1 MACFSDLIKPLKRIW
16 TRIKDFLNGGHG
28 IFWRRQCYTPIRDQ
42 LKLHFASFPVLSV
55 TENGFERVAL
65 RDSPCLS
72 SRQGPVTAASRQV
85 SEAEAKAM
93 LHTHRAVP
101 LHSTIYLSFVAHNW
115 GWLQMAQLH
124 RLYTVKSLFCCVN
137 SWLLPWP
144 GKKTEGQESST
155 NKPWLIKGEKSPGLI
170 SSLGNQADLNLLYFM
185 TISVGS
191 MVAATGML
199 PITPTWTKAKRKVQL
214 AEARFRLHHW
224 YLVLLA
230 VWEEQQGVCSRGMP
244 RNEDTLPL
252 CANASFYSAKK
263 SEHLKN
269 ALTLSRNLL
278 SCIFHDADLFWN
290 KVQFAKD

>member
-1 MACFSDLIKPLKRIW
+1 MACFNDLIKPLKWIW
-16 TRIKDFLNGGHG
+16 TG
-28 IFWRRQCYTPIRDQ
+28 INNFWMEGMGFFWRRQQYTPIRDQ
-42 LKLHFASFPVLSV
+42 LKLHFASFPALSV

-85 SEAEAKAM
+85 SEAEAKSM

-124 RLYTVKSLFCCVN
+124 RLYTVKSLFSCVN

-144 GKKTEGQESST
+144 GKKTEGQESPT
-155 NKPWLIKGEKSPGLI
+155 NKPWFIKGEKNSGLI
-170 SSLGNQADLNLLYFM
+170 SSLGNQARLNLLCFM

-191 MVAATGML
+191 VVAVTGML
-199 PITPTWTKAKRKVQL
+199 PITSARTKAKRKVQKT
-214 AEARFRLHHW
+214 EARFRLHHW

-230 VWEEQQGVCSRGMP
+230 VWEEQQGVCSRCMP

-252 CANASFYSAKK
+252 STNASFYSAKK

-269 ALTLSRNLL
+269 ALTLSQNLL
-278 SCIFHDADLFWN
+278 PCIFHDADLSWN